1 MENENNFELS
11 RETYRK
17 IKSFDRHQMQQFITD
32 VRNSSD
38 TDPVDLDKL
47 RNEIGQVKG
56 IGASRLDEIMSVIE
70 RVLSENSVKSK
81 KDGEPRPT
89 VFCYFL

>member
-17 IKSFDRHQMQQFITD
+17 IKSFDRQRMQQFITD

-38 TDPVDLDKL
+38 TVSVDLDKL

-70 RVLSENSVKSK
+70 RVLSEN
-81 KDGEPRPT
+81 
-89 VFCYFL
+89 

>member
-17 IKSFDRHQMQQFITD
+17 IKSFDRQQMQQFITD

-38 TDPVDLDKL
+38 TALVDLDKL

-70 RVLSENSVKSK
+70 RVLSEN
-81 KDGEPRPT
+81 
-89 VFCYFL
+89 

>member
-17 IKSFDRHQMQQFITD
+17 IKSFDRQQMQQFITD

-38 TDPVDLDKL
+38 TALVDLDKL

-56 IGASRLDEIMSVIE
+56 IGANRLDEIII
-70 RVLSENSVKSK
+70 
-81 KDGEPRPT
+81 
-89 VFCYFL
+89 

>member
-38 TDPVDLDKL
+38 TAPVDLDKL

-70 RVLSENSVKSK
+70 RVLSEK
-81 KDGEPRPT
+81 
-89 VFCYFL
+89 